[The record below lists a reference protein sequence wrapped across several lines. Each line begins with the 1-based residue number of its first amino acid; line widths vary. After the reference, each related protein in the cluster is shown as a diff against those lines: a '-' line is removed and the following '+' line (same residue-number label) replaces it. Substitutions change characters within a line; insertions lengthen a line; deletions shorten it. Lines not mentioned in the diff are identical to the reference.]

1 VEYPIDDAARAIEA
15 AGLPDALSK
24 RLYVGQ

>member
-1 VEYPIDDAARAIEA
+1 VEYEIDRAAEAITA
-15 AGLPDALSK
+15 AELPEHLSK